1 MVGVVVPDS
10 SPPHAHATVIID
22 TVLVEVLIS
31 FTCVVRC
38 VW

>member
-1 MVGVVVPDS
+1 MVGVLVPDS
-10 SPPHAHATVIID
+10 HAHATVIID